1 MSETPEKKSIGE
13 KIASAGKYIKKFW
26 NNPTSEDRY
35 LSLKEMGAY
44 GIGSMGCSFILN
56 IGYLLF
62 AHTLIPRYYEIPAIH
77 GTVIFCV
84 AAFLQLIFAPLF
96 GNLVDNTKTKW
107 GKVKPYF
114 LILSPIFTVVTV
126 LASWIPQ
133 FEGMDAQLY
142 RTIFAYAT
150 CIPALFLQQI
160 YANLFNYYP
169 SLMTPNSQERADM
182 LGPCALIYSL
192 APTIMGVIVPAL
204 RGVFIE
210 QGREY
215 MAFRISSLVF
225 TLLGCLMISFLLFFT
240 KERVYI
246 TKTEEENRQKQSIF
260 AEIGKIFKNVPFLM
274 ILIFSA
280 FTVLKTVLFNFVPLM
295 AEYKFAENSGEALKI
310 YGGLTLIIGFGATPG
325 MLLAPLILRKI
336 SKKKLLI
343 LANAFQ
349 GVILLIMGLWGFQ
362 NLPTGVVS
370 IIIIVLYGFL
380 YQFANGLSLVVL
392 PTLTAEAV
400 DYQQYLTG
408 DRMEGFM
415 NTMTVWAGGGIGS
428 FLMLIPTVIQT
439 AVIGFEQGDG
449 FFIPSNPEY
458 GGADAMATSNLWFNV
473 ATWISLGGIVLSLV
487 PLFFFRFKK
496 SHVEFMKEI
505 SESAQS
511 STFEEEKVVE
521 EAEFEEAA
529 ADIDETDSFTAPKD
543 YTVYDSEILAEEED
557 DRKDDRKDDL

>member
-1 MSETPEKKSIGE
+1 MSETPEKKPFGE

-26 NNPTSEDRY
+26 NHPPSENRH

-44 GIGSMGCSFILN
+44 GVGSMGCSFILN

-62 AHTLIPRYYEIPAIH
+62 TQTLIPRFYGIPAIH
-77 GTVIFCV
+77 GTIIFCI

-114 LILSPIFTVVTV
+114 LIISPIFTVVTI
-126 LASWIPQ
+126 LASWTPQ
-133 FEGMDAQLY
+133 FEGMDAQLFS
-142 RTIFAYAT
+142 TIFAYAT

-192 APTIMGVIVPAL
+192 APTIMNAVVPAL
-204 RGVFIE
+204 RGVFIKLG
-210 QGREY
+210 QEY
-215 MAFRISSLVF
+215 MAYRISALVF
-225 TLLGCLMISFLLFFT
+225 TILGLLMVSFLLFFT

-246 TKTEEENRQKQSIF
+246 TKTAEENKKKQSIF

-274 ILIFSA
+274 ILVFSA
-280 FTVLKTVLFNFVPLM
+280 FTVLKAVLFNFVPLM
-295 AEYKFAENSGEALKI
+295 AEYKFAADSGEALQI
-310 YGGLTLIIGFGATPG
+310 YAGLTLIIGFGATPG
-325 MLLAPLILRKI
+325 MLLAPIILRKI

-349 GVILLIMGLWGFQ
+349 GVILLIIGLWGFQ
-362 NLPTGVVS
+362 NLPTGIVS
-370 IIIIVLYGFL
+370 ILIIVLYGFL
-380 YQFANGLSLVVL
+380 YQFANGLTLVVL

-415 NTMTVWAGGGIGS
+415 NTMTVWASAGIGT
-428 FLMLIPTVIQT
+428 FLTLVPTLIQT
-439 AVIGFEQGDG
+439 LVIGFEQGDG
-449 FFIPSNPEY
+449 FFIPSDPKY
-458 GGADAMATSNLWFNV
+458 GGADAMAISNLWFNV
-473 ATWISLGGIVLSLV
+473 AAWISLGGIVLSLI
-487 PLFFFRFKK
+487 PLFFFKFKK

-505 SESAQS
+505 KATAQS
-511 STFEEEKVVE
+511 STFQDEQKVGEE
-521 EAEFEEAA
+521 EFEEAA
-529 ADIDETDSFTAPKD
+529 ADETDAESKDFTAPKD
-543 YTVYDSEILAEEED
+543 YTVYDSEILTDEED
-557 DRKDDRKDDL
+557 DPKEDL